1 MSEDRNKLL
10 TAEQKKRLE
19 EIIKAKAGTDK

>member
-1 MSEDRNKLL
+1 MSEERSKIL

-19 EIIKAKAGTDK
+19 EIIKVKAGTDK